1 MSALEDLGKTRLAL
15 SVYLQ
20 AVFNE
25 AKVLD
30 ARDWKIY
37 GGIARYFSQPQ
48 VPFGVTDTE
57 RAKRLKIL
65 ARYAVV
71 LQKQP
76 LASADGQ
83 GEVVGF
89 NYPSRVEEANSSKVR
104 VVPSFFFKRR
114 ADLVWD
120 DEVELA
126 ACDFTFPE
134 VATNLTLS
142 TRMKVYGGSL
152 GQIKPPAS
160 DQTGGFFDN
169 GSLFYSTAATQATY
183 DTAATDQLYYPKW
196 LAPSPV
202 KPEDRQFTFAKLSDD
217 YLRLNYQ
224 PYDLE
229 KGAVHLYLAIGQV
242 SLVAKLFFDAK
253 HRLTYDAILGQRLPT
268 YGNYFEI
275 ITNHIKELKKK
286 DRKVQGEAWFVYTL
300 EGTDHPPK
308 FSQMTAPSA
317 NLSLNVMEQVV
328 DPQIVVMSTGKLTL
342 GHLDPLQ
349 RKWGSHLWLKEM
361 VRLRFSEPWVWFWK
375 NSYIEMFYT
384 IDREQLFLK
393 DLRSAESKAVGPLK
407 DTLKRFVKE
416 ADADPNLYLVRRGSK
431 YGPDKRVIGSDESY
445 VYFYNNKERLVTRL
459 PMFVF
464 WRDMNVSQI
473 SSVIYANTRGMIPFC
488 KVVVWAGVFVMGWAV
503 AGTEMLV
510 MGFRQYAQE
519 KIRGIALDKL
529 LKATW
534 DKFKLRIMVLLIFPL
549 LEFFHLASPSGSAAD
564 PSQGSAGGSAGGK
577 IYALIKGFAEGFS
590 EHSLHSLM
598 DRWTSFFNL
607 EPASYRAV
615 KLIMKIE
622 AILRWVDEKMS
633 ALKDYVSDTVAKLLL
648 NRLVSVVVQAGTGFI
663 GVIDNLYFLDYD
675 RVKEY
680 LKMYSELSGERM
692 PTKAE
697 WDRLRHKHFLETFR
711 YWNQAVKD
719 EAKDIKAMYD
729 DVQYYIRVSRWVAK
743 GAVGAVLVHILSA
756 GGLLPMIVMAFRAAG
771 KGAMTI
777 VKGKP
782 GRVVGGGLVVVAVLD
797 DDFRKQVFEFFG
809 DFGEVMKDLPSDIGG
824 AATYLATPAAFAWG
838 TKERMAR
845 FGQLLGIIVACL
857 VVSKAV
863 IKEGKWKDRWA
874 KSGKSYPK
882 FLGKHLLVSQL
893 NVNPLLPAI
902 KLALY
907 HYVQL
912 IEKVIAESKK
922 SFEGLENEI
931 EEILLGDPAFRD
943 IIEVD
948 EGLTIAKLIA
958 ITKAV
963 DKLLLEWLNKLASI
977 PGLTERMGMM
987 AESLKNI
994 TPDKM
999 PTLEELRDGTL
1010 SEGEWLREAF
1020 MFAALSHM
1028 QGGISRLREALES
1041 MLEPVNPKDP
1051 TPVSVGFVFQTL
1063 GFNLQDV
1070 EAEEVLDRNFD
1081 EIFPA
1086 PAP

>member
-1 MSALEDLGKTRLAL
+1 MGALEDLGRTRLAL
-15 SVYLQ
+15 NVYLQ

-30 ARDWKIY
+30 ACDWKIY

-48 VPFGVTDTE
+48 VPFGVTDTA
-57 RAKRLKIL
+57 RARRLNIL

-71 LQKQP
+71 LQRSP
-76 LASADGQ
+76 IASSDER
-83 GEVVGF
+83 GEAVGF
-89 NYPSRVEEANSSKVR
+89 NYPRRLEEANDSKVK
-104 VVPSFFFKRR
+104 VIPSFFFKRR

-120 DEVELA
+120 DSVELA

-152 GQIKPPAS
+152 SQIKPPAT
-160 DQTGGFFDN
+160 DQTSGFFDN

-183 DTAATDQLYYPKW
+183 DTAANGQPYYAKW
-196 LAPSPV
+196 LAPTPV
-202 KPEDRQFTFAKLSDD
+202 KPEDRQFRFASLSDD

-242 SLVAKLFFDAK
+242 SLVAKLFFNDK
-253 HRLTYDAILGQRLPT
+253 HRLTYDAILGEHLPT
-268 YGNYFEI
+268 YGDYFAI
-275 ITNHIKELKKK
+275 IANHLKELKKK
-286 DRKVQGEAWFVYTL
+286 NRKTQGEAWFVYTL

-308 FSQMTAPSA
+308 FSQATTPAG

-349 RKWGSHLWLKEM
+349 RKWASHLWLKEM

-375 NSYIEMFYT
+375 NSYIEMFYS
-384 IDREQLFLK
+384 IDREKLFLK
-393 DLRSAESKAVGPLK
+393 DLREAESKAVGPLK
-407 DTLKRFVKE
+407 DTLKRFIKG

-431 YGPDKRVIGSDESY
+431 YGPDKRIIGSDESY

-473 SSVIYANTRGMIPFC
+473 SSVIYANTKGMIPIS
-488 KVVVWAGVFVMGWAV
+488 KAIVWAGVAVMGWAV
-503 AGTEMLV
+503 IGTEMLV
-510 MGFRQYAQE
+510 MGFRQYVQE

-549 LEFFHLASPSGSAAD
+549 LEFFRLAPSSSTDD
-564 PSQGSAGGSAGGK
+564 PSEGSTGGSAGGK

-590 EHSLHSLM
+590 EHSLHALM
-598 DRWTSFFNL
+598 ERWTSLVNL
-607 EPASYRAV
+607 EPASYRAI
-615 KLIMKIE
+615 KLMMKIE

-633 ALKDYVSDTVAKLLL
+633 ALKDYVSATVAKLLL
-648 NRLVSVVVQAGTGFI
+648 NRFVSVVVQAGTGFI
-663 GVIDNLYFLDYD
+663 CVIDNLYFLDYE
-675 RVKEY
+675 RVKEF

-719 EAKDIKAMYD
+719 EAKDIKEIYD
-729 DVQYYIRVSRWVAK
+729 DVQYYVRVTRWVAK
-743 GAVGAVLVHILSA
+743 GVVGGVLVHILSA
-756 GGLLPMIVMAFRAAG
+756 GGIVPMIVMAFRAVG

-782 GRVVGGGLVVVAVLD
+782 GKVVGGGLVVMSVLD
-797 DDFRKQVFEFFG
+797 DDFRKEVFEFLG
-809 DFGEVMKDLPSDIGG
+809 DFGNIMKDLPGDIAG
-824 AATYLATPAAFAWG
+824 AAAYLATPAAFAWG
-838 TKERMAR
+838 TRERMAR
-845 FGQLLGIIVACL
+845 LGQLLGILVACI

-863 IKEGKWKDRWA
+863 IKEGKWKERWA

-882 FLGKHLLVSQL
+882 FLGRHLLVSQL
-893 NVNPLLPAI
+893 NVNPLMPAI

-912 IEKVIAESKK
+912 IEKVIAESTK
-922 SFEGLENEI
+922 SFSDLEEEI
-931 EEILLGDPAFRD
+931 EKILLGDPAFRD
-943 IIEVD
+943 IIEED

-963 DKLLLEWLNKLASI
+963 DKLLLEWLQKLAKI

-987 AESLKNI
+987 AESLKNL

-999 PTLEELRDGTL
+999 PTLEQLRDGTL

-1020 MFAALSHM
+1020 MFAALSHL
-1028 QGGISRLREALES
+1028 QGGLSRLRHALES
-1041 MLEPVNPKDP
+1041 MLEPVDPKAP

-1063 GFNLQDV
+1063 GFNLQDA
-1070 EAEEVLDRNFD
+1070 EAEELLDRNFD
-1081 EIFPA
+1081 EIFQAQGP
-1086 PAP
+1086 